1 MKPIPLI
8 VCAATLLL
16 AAPAFAATA
25 ATPLQTQMAE
35 KMLDFIGFKAQVQLS
50 MENGTLPQSLLDTR
64 PDWKATFKVAI
75 AEELDHDMPVIDSM
89 IGQTLGQ
96 TFTDDELKAGLKIVS
111 DPNLRAIYTAA
122 QNGAPVPDVR
132 IAKATEDALATPAGQ
147 SFASKLQT
155 INDALAPLLVDVTAT
170 LVPGTLRRFGEKADA
185 AEIAH
190 RAAAGYAPALK

>member
-89 IGQTLGQ
+89 IGQTLGRCATSLSLGHQ
-96 TFTDDELKAGLKIVS
+96 VNDLGKHRQSTDPPGLHQKRSSLIHGSADDRVS
-111 DPNLRAIYTAA
+111 RPLRY
-122 QNGAPVPDVR
+122 R
-132 IAKATEDALATPAGQ
+132 
-147 SFASKLQT
+147 
-155 INDALAPLLVDVTAT
+155 
-170 LVPGTLRRFGEKADA
+170 
-185 AEIAH
+185 H
-190 RAAAGYAPALK
+190 